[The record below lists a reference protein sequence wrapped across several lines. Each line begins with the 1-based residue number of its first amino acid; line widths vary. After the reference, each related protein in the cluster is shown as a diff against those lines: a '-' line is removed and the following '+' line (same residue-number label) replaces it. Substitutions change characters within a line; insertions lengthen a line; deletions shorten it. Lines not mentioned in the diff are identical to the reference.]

1 LELLTESILPQAELE
16 LLKSIFLQN
25 LKVNFEKTSFQAS
38 RLVRRSIFGENHPYG
53 KEPEEED
60 VKLLTQDALLVHYLE
75 FFKRAT
81 ILVSGNVSDKNKNF
95 IIDAFSSFAHNPI
108 ERRDFSNADVKYT
121 RQVVAKEGSVQSSV
135 RLAKKSISKTH
146 PDYMDVL
153 FLNHILGGYFG
164 SRLMKNIREDKGL
177 SYGISSSLHALKN
190 DSYFVIGSDVNAE
203 NVDLT
208 FDEVA
213 KELERLRTE
222 KIEEEELNLARNHFV
237 GSLQL
242 EITTSFAHADKIKNI
257 ILFNLSAQHYQN
269 MITRIE
275 AITAEDLVIAANR
288 YFLEDSFV
296 EIAVG

>member
-1 LELLTESILPQAELE
+1 
-16 LLKSIFLQN
+16 
-25 LKVNFEKTSFQAS
+25 
-38 RLVRRSIFGENHPYG
+38 
-53 KEPEEED
+53 
-60 VKLLTQDALLVHYLE
+60 
-75 FFKRAT
+75 
-81 ILVSGNVSDKNKNF
+81 
-95 IIDAFSSFAHNPI
+95 
-108 ERRDFSNADVKYT
+108 
-121 RQVVAKEGSVQSSV
+121 
-135 RLAKKSISKTH
+135 
-146 PDYMDVL
+146 MDVL

-275 AITAEDLVIAANR
+275 AITVEDLVIAANR